1 LLFRGSEK
9 DGKEVIDEV
18 KRKGKRE
25 KKRKKKKKSVKEE
38 ASDIRTR
45 ARVVQKKAAEWK
57 IKKNDCGRILQW
69 GRLDY
74 MEISEEAHTCLLTV
88 HSLS

>member
-45 ARVVQKKAAEWK
+45 ARVVQKKAAE
-57 IKKNDCGRILQW
+57 
-69 GRLDY
+69 
-74 MEISEEAHTCLLTV
+74 
-88 HSLS
+88 